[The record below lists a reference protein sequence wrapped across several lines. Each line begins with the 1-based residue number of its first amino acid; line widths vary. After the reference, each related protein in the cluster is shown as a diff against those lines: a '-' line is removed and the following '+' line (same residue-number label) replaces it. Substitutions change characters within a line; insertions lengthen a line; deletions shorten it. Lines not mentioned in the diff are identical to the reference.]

1 MNRIKLLIAAL
12 LASAAVSYAQDTTA
26 VKYSDIYLDTVKVT
40 RKYVINDYNLIG
52 FHAGV
57 SINKMTFNPTMKQES
72 VINPETF
79 GITFTH
85 FCKMFGIW
93 PYFGFTAGINY
104 SHEGYAFKA
113 DKETGKISSVEG
125 YSRVKMSVVEIPV
138 LTHVH
143 FDMGPVKIMGN
154 IGLYGGYRTSIER
167 TLPQA
172 SADPSMARSFTDY
185 DRRFDYGLQGGGGLG
200 FMIDPIEIHFNG
212 MVRYSWGEIW
222 EPDYASPYYY
232 RYAYPFDIMITA
244 GICYQITKR
253 HGKTS
258 GQLKKEART
267 LVYGSEAASR
277 KGGPAPMKK

>member
-1 MNRIKLLIAAL
+1 MILAL
-12 LASAAVSYAQDTTA
+12 LLTLGAVSYAQDSTS
-26 VKYSDIYLDTVKVT
+26 VKYSDIYLDTVKVS
-40 RKYVINDYNLIG
+40 RKFVMNDYNLIG
-52 FHAGV
+52 FHAGA
-57 SINKMTFNPTMKQES
+57 SLNKMSFNPTMKQES
-72 VINPETF
+72 VINPGTF

-104 SHEGYAFKA
+104 SHEGYTFKA
-113 DKETGKISSVEG
+113 DKETGRINTVEG
-125 YSRVKMSVVEIPV
+125 YSAVKMSVVEIPV

-167 TLPQA
+167 SLPY
-172 SADPSMARSFTDY
+172 SGADPAMATSFADY

-200 FMIDPIEIHFNG
+200 FMIDPIEIHFNA
-212 MVRYSWGEIW
+212 MLRYSWGEIW

-232 RYAYPFDIMITA
+232 RYAYPFDIMVTA

-253 HGKTS
+253 RGKTS
-258 GQLKKEART
+258 AQLRQEARAI
-267 LVYGSEAASR
+267 VFGADSSASKSKSQAAKSE
-277 KGGPAPMKK
+277 